1 MRICLVSRE
10 YPPEGT
16 GGIAAYV
23 YTLAHGLTKAGH
35 EVTVIAGTAG
45 ACETAKS
52 PDPCS
57 SPRVYRVATHQ
68 RLPLPA
74 LVRHKGRGIWNLLE
88 HSWTID
94 RTIAHLERTQ
104 GPFDVVEMPNWGAEA
119 LIYSFHPRA
128 PLVIRLSTPLAVL
141 YPLTGRSLAR
151 IGFRIH
157 KYLEGLPVC
166 RAHCIIAH
174 SRFTA
179 NYCADLYG
187 FPVAQARVIPQGI
200 KAPDLVSET
209 PTSQDTTVTV
219 LFVGRLEPRKGIDYL
234 LQAIPQVVG
243 SVPQVRFVIAGK
255 DIGPAPQGASYQEY
269 FASFATPEAIKATT
283 FLGYVD
289 DRALAQLYAACDIF
303 VAPSLSES
311 FGLIYIEAMVHAK
324 PVVAFRAAAIPEVV
338 EHGVTGLLAA
348 LKDVPSL
355 ANALTTLA
363 QDGELRRDMGRRGY
377 QRAITKF
384 SAQGMVEATLACYQQ
399 LQKTAQ

>member
-23 YTLAHGLTKAGH
+23 YTLAHGLTEAGH

-45 ACETAKS
+45 AREAAKDT
-52 PDPCS
+52 DPCS
-57 SPRVYRVATHQ
+57 SPRVYRVATRQ
-68 RLPLPA
+68 RSSLPPR
-74 LVRHKGRGIWNLLE
+74 VRGLWNLLE
-88 HSWTID
+88 HGWTID

-104 GPFDVVEMPNWGAEA
+104 GPFDVVEMSNWGTEA
-119 LIYSFHPRA
+119 LIYSLHPRA
-128 PLVIRLSTPLAVL
+128 PLAVRLSTPIAVI
-141 YPLTGRSLAR
+141 YPLIRRSPAR
-151 IGFRIH
+151 RVSRILT
-157 KYLEGLPVC
+157 YLEGLPVR

-179 NYCADLYG
+179 NYCAALYG
-187 FPVAQARVIPQGI
+187 FPVAQARVIPLGI
-200 KAPDLVSET
+200 KAAAVVSET
-209 PTSQDTTVTV
+209 PRSQCPVVTV
-219 LFVGRLEPRKGIDYL
+219 LFVSRLEPRKGIDYL

-243 SVPQVRFVIAGK
+243 SVPHVRFVIAGR

-269 FASFATPEAIKATT
+269 FASFATTEAIKATT

-289 DRALAQLYAACDIF
+289 DRTLAQLYAECDIF

-338 EHGVTGLLAA
+338 EHGATGLLAA

-363 QDGELRRDMGRRGY
+363 QDGDLRRDMGRRGY
-377 QRAITKF
+377 ERAITKF

>member
-23 YTLAHGLTKAGH
+23 YTLAHGLTEAGH
-35 EVTVIAGTAG
+35 DVTVIAGTAG
-45 ACETAKS
+45 AHDTAKS
-52 PDPCS
+52 TDPCS
-57 SPRVYRVATHQ
+57 SPRVYRVATRQ

-74 LVRHKGRGIWNLLE
+74 KVRYLWGLLE
-88 HSWTID
+88 HGWTID

-104 GPFDVVEMPNWGAEA
+104 GPFDVVEMPNWGTEA

-128 PLVIRLSTPLAVL
+128 PLVVRLSTPIAVI
-141 YPLTGRSLAR
+141 YPLTGISPTKV
-151 IGFRIH
+151 GFRIL
-157 KYLEGLPVC
+157 KYLEGLPVR

-174 SRFTA
+174 SRFIA
-179 NYCADLYG
+179 NYCAGLYG
-187 FPVAQARVIPQGI
+187 FPVGKTKVIPLGI
-200 KAPDLVSET
+200 KAPALVSET
-209 PTSQDTTVTV
+209 PRPQDTTVTV

-243 SVPQVRFVIAGK
+243 SVPHVRFVIAGR
-255 DIGPAPQGASYQEY
+255 DTGTAPRGASYQEY

-289 DRALAQLYAACDIF
+289 DRALAQLYAECDIF

-324 PVVAFRAAAIPEVV
+324 PVVAFRSAAIPEVV
-338 EHGVTGLLAA
+338 EPGATSLLAA

-377 QRAITKF
+377 ERAITKF
-384 SAQGMVEATLACYQQ
+384 SAQGMIEATLACYQQ
-399 LQKTAQ
+399 LQKIAQ

>member
-23 YTLAHGLTKAGH
+23 YTLAHGLTEAGH

-45 ACETAKS
+45 AREAAKS
-52 PDPCS
+52 TDPCS
-57 SPRVYRVATHQ
+57 SPRVYRVATRQ
-68 RLPLPA
+68 RLPLLA
-74 LVRHKGRGIWNLLE
+74 MVRHKGQDIWDLLE
-88 HSWTID
+88 HGWTID

-119 LIYSFHPRA
+119 LIYSLHPRA
-128 PLVIRLSTPLAVL
+128 PLVIRLSTPLAVVHQF
-141 YPLTGRSLAR
+141 PGSSPTKV
-151 IGFRIH
+151 GFRIH
-157 KYLEGLPVC
+157 KYLEGLPVR

-174 SRFTA
+174 SRFIA

-187 FPVAQARVIPQGI
+187 FPVAQARVIPLGI
-200 KAPDLVSET
+200 KAPAVVSET
-209 PTSQDTTVTV
+209 PRPQDTTVTV

-243 SVPQVRFVIAGK
+243 SVPHVRFAIAGR
-255 DIGPAPQGASYQEY
+255 DTGTAPRGVSYQEY
-269 FASFATPEAIKATT
+269 FASFATTEAIKATT
-283 FLGYVD
+283 FLGHVD
-289 DRALAQLYAACDIF
+289 DRALAQLYAECDIF

-311 FGLIYIEAMVHAK
+311 FGLIYVEAMVHAK
-324 PVVAFRAAAIPEVV
+324 PVVAFRSAAISEVV
-338 EHGVTGLLAA
+338 EHGATGLLAA
-348 LKDVPSL
+348 LRDVPSL

-384 SAQGMVEATLACYQQ
+384 SAQGMVEATLTCYQQ
-399 LQKTAQ
+399 LQKTAR

>member
-1 MRICLVSRE
+1 MRICLVSSE

-23 YTLAHGLTKAGH
+23 YTLAHGLTEAGH

-45 ACETAKS
+45 AQEAAKS
-52 PDPCS
+52 TDPCS
-57 SPRVYRVATHQ
+57 SPRVYRVAPRQ

-74 LVRHKGRGIWNLLE
+74 MVRHKGQGIWDLLE
-88 HSWTID
+88 HGWTID

-119 LIYSFHPRA
+119 IIYSLHPRA
-128 PLVIRLSTPLAVL
+128 PLVIRLSTPLAVIHQF
-141 YPLTGRSLAR
+141 PGSSPTKV
-151 IGFRIH
+151 GFRIH
-157 KYLEGLPVC
+157 KYLEGLPVR

-174 SRFTA
+174 SRFIA
-179 NYCADLYG
+179 NYCADFYG
-187 FPVAQARVIPQGI
+187 VPVGKTKVIPLGI
-200 KAPDLVSET
+200 KAPAVVSET
-209 PTSQDTTVTV
+209 PRPQDTTVTV
-219 LFVGRLEPRKGIDYL
+219 LFVGRLEPRKGVDYL

-243 SVPQVRFVIAGK
+243 SVPHVRFVIAGR
-255 DIGPAPQGASYQEY
+255 DTGTAPRGVTYQEY

-289 DRALAQLYAACDIF
+289 DRSLAQLYAECDIF
-303 VAPSLSES
+303 VAPSLFES
-311 FGLIYIEAMVHAK
+311 FGLIYVEAMVHAK
-324 PVVAFRAAAIPEVV
+324 PVVAFRSAAIPKVV
-338 EHGVTGLLAA
+338 EHGATGLLAA

-363 QDGELRRDMGRRGY
+363 QDGDLRRDMGRRGY

-399 LQKTAQ
+399 IQKTAR

>member
-35 EVTVIAGTAG
+35 EVTVIVGIAG
-45 ACETAKS
+45 AREAAKS
-52 PDPCS
+52 TDPCS
-57 SPRVYRVATHQ
+57 SPRVYRVATRQ

-74 LVRHKGRGIWNLLE
+74 LVRHKGQDIWDLLE
-88 HSWTID
+88 HGWTID

-128 PLVIRLSTPLAVL
+128 PLVIRLSTPLAVVHQF
-141 YPLTGRSLAR
+141 TRRSPTTV
-151 IGFRIH
+151 GFRIL
-157 KYLEGLPVC
+157 KYFAGLPIR

-187 FPVAQARVIPQGI
+187 FPVGKTKVIPLGI
-200 KAPDLVSET
+200 KAAVVSET
-209 PTSQDTTVTV
+209 PRPQDTTVTV

-324 PVVAFRAAAIPEVV
+324 PVVAFRSAAIPEVV
-338 EHGVTGLLAA
+338 EHGATGLLAA
-348 LKDVPSL
+348 LKDVSSL

-377 QRAITKF
+377 ERAITKF

-399 LQKTAQ
+399 IQKTAR

>member
-23 YTLAHGLTKAGH
+23 YTLAHGLTEAGH
-35 EVTVIAGTAG
+35 DVTVIAGTAG
-45 ACETAKS
+45 AHDTAKS
-52 PDPCS
+52 TDPCS

-74 LVRHKGRGIWNLLE
+74 KVRYLWGLLE
-88 HSWTID
+88 HGWTID

-104 GPFDVVEMPNWGAEA
+104 GPFDVVEMPNWDTEA

-128 PLVIRLSTPLAVL
+128 PLVVRLSTPIAVI
-141 YPLTGRSLAR
+141 YPLTGRSPTKV
-151 IGFRIH
+151 GFRIL
-157 KYLEGLPVC
+157 KYLEGLPVR
-166 RAHCIIAH
+166 RAHCIIAN

-187 FPVAQARVIPQGI
+187 FPVAQARVIPHGI
-200 KAPDLVSET
+200 KAPALVSET
-209 PTSQDTTVTV
+209 PTPQDTTVTV

-243 SVPQVRFVIAGK
+243 SVPHVRFVIAGK
-255 DIGPAPQGASYQEY
+255 DIGTAPRGASYQEY

-289 DRALAQLYAACDIF
+289 DRTLAQLYAACDIF
-303 VAPSLSES
+303 VAPSLFES
-311 FGLIYIEAMVHAK
+311 FGLIYVEAMVHAK

-338 EHGVTGLLAA
+338 EHGETGLLAA

-377 QRAITKF
+377 ERAITKF
-384 SAQGMVEATLACYQQ
+384 SAQGMIEATLACYQQ

>member
-23 YTLAHGLTKAGH
+23 YTLAHGLTEAGH
-35 EVTVIAGTAG
+35 EVTVMAGTAG
-45 ACETAKS
+45 AREAAKS
-52 PDPCS
+52 TDPCS
-57 SPRVYRVATHQ
+57 SPRVYRVAT
-68 RLPLPA
+68 RPRSSLPA
-74 LVRHKGRGIWNLLE
+74 RVRGLWNWLE

-104 GPFDVVEMPNWGAEA
+104 GPFDVVEMPNWGVEA
-119 LIYSFHPRA
+119 LIYSLHPRA
-128 PLVIRLSTPLAVL
+128 PLVIRLSTPIAVI
-141 YPLTGRSLAR
+141 YPLTGRSPTKV
-151 IGFRIH
+151 GFRIH
-157 KYLEGLPVC
+157 KYLEGLPIR
-166 RAHCIIAH
+166 RAHCIIAN

-187 FPVAQARVIPQGI
+187 FPVAQARVIPHGI
-200 KAPDLVSET
+200 KAAVVSKT

-219 LFVGRLEPRKGIDYL
+219 LFVGRLEPRKGVDYL

-243 SVPQVRFVIAGK
+243 SVPHVRFVIAGR
-255 DIGPAPQGASYQEY
+255 DTGTAPRGVTYQEY

-289 DRALAQLYAACDIF
+289 DRSLAQLYAECDIF
-303 VAPSLSES
+303 VAPSLFES

-324 PVVAFRAAAIPEVV
+324 PVVAFRSAAIPEVV
-338 EHGVTGLLAA
+338 EHGETGLLAA

-363 QDGELRRDMGRRGY
+363 QDGDLRRDMGRRGY
-377 QRAITKF
+377 ERAITKF

>member
-23 YTLAHGLTKAGH
+23 YTLAHGLTEAGH
-35 EVTVIAGTAG
+35 DVTVIAGTAG
-45 ACETAKS
+45 AHDTAKS
-52 PDPCS
+52 TDPCS
-57 SPRVYRVATHQ
+57 SPRVYRVATRQ

-74 LVRHKGRGIWNLLE
+74 KVRYLWGLLE
-88 HSWTID
+88 HGWTID

-104 GPFDVVEMPNWGAEA
+104 GPFDVVEMPNWDTEA

-128 PLVIRLSTPLAVL
+128 PLVVRLSTPIAVI
-141 YPLTGRSLAR
+141 YPLTGRSPTKV
-151 IGFRIH
+151 GFRIL
-157 KYLEGLPVC
+157 KYLEGLPVR
-166 RAHCIIAH
+166 RAHCIIAN

-187 FPVAQARVIPQGI
+187 FPVAQARVIPHGI
-200 KAPDLVSET
+200 KAPALVSET

-243 SVPQVRFVIAGK
+243 SVPHVRFVIAGR
-255 DIGPAPQGASYQEY
+255 DIGTAPRGASYQEY

-289 DRALAQLYAACDIF
+289 DRTLAQLYTECDIF
-303 VAPSLSES
+303 VAPSLFES
-311 FGLIYIEAMVHAK
+311 FGLIYVEAMVHAK

-338 EHGVTGLLAA
+338 EHGETGLLAA

-363 QDGELRRDMGRRGY
+363 QDGNLRRDMGRRGY
-377 QRAITKF
+377 ERAITKF
-384 SAQGMVEATLACYQQ
+384 SAQGMIEATLACYQQ

>member
-23 YTLAHGLTKAGH
+23 YTLAHGLTEAGH
-35 EVTVIAGTAG
+35 DVTVIAGTAG
-45 ACETAKS
+45 AREAAKS
-52 PDPCS
+52 TDSCS

-74 LVRHKGRGIWNLLE
+74 KVRYLWGLLE
-88 HSWTID
+88 HGWTID

-104 GPFDVVEMPNWGAEA
+104 GPFDVVEMPNWDTEA
-119 LIYSFHPRA
+119 LIYSLHPRA
-128 PLVIRLSTPLAVL
+128 PLVVRLSTPLAVVHQF
-141 YPLTGRSLAR
+141 TGRSPTKV
-151 IGFRIH
+151 GFRIL
-157 KYLEGLPVC
+157 KYLEGLPVR
-166 RAHCIIAH
+166 RAHCIIAN

-187 FPVAQARVIPQGI
+187 FPVAQARVIPHGI
-200 KAPDLVSET
+200 KAAAVVSET
-209 PTSQDTTVTV
+209 PRPQDTTVTV

-243 SVPQVRFVIAGK
+243 SVPHVRFVIAGR

-269 FASFATPEAIKATT
+269 FASFATTEAIKATT

-289 DRALAQLYAACDIF
+289 DRTLAQLYAECDIF

-338 EHGVTGLLAA
+338 EHGATGLLAA

-363 QDGELRRDMGRRGY
+363 QDGDLRRDMGRRGY
-377 QRAITKF
+377 ERAITKF
-384 SAQGMVEATLACYQQ
+384 SAQGMIEATLTCYQQ
-399 LQKTAQ
+399 LQKTAR

>member
-23 YTLAHGLTKAGH
+23 YTLAHGLTEAGH

-45 ACETAKS
+45 AREAAKS
-52 PDPCS
+52 TDPCS
-57 SPRVYRVATHQ
+57 SPRVYRVAPRQ

-74 LVRHKGRGIWNLLE
+74 KVRGLWGLLE

-94 RTIAHLERTQ
+94 RTITHLERTQ
-104 GPFDVVEMPNWGAEA
+104 GIFDMVEISNWGAEA
-119 LIYSFHPRA
+119 LIYSLHPRA
-128 PLVIRLSTPLAVL
+128 PLVIRLSTPIAVI
-141 YPLTGRSLAR
+141 YPLTGRSPTKVD
-151 IGFRIH
+151 FRILT
-157 KYLEGLPVC
+157 YLEVLPVR
-166 RAHCIIAH
+166 RAHCIIAN

-187 FPVAQARVIPQGI
+187 FPVAQAKVIPHGI
-200 KAPDLVSET
+200 KAPAVVSET
-209 PTSQDTTVTV
+209 PRPQDTTVTV

-243 SVPQVRFVIAGK
+243 SMPHVRFVIAGR

-289 DRALAQLYAACDIF
+289 DRTWAQLYTECDIF

-338 EHGVTGLLAA
+338 EHGETGLLAA
-348 LKDVPSL
+348 LKDVSSL

-399 LQKTAQ
+399 LQKTAR

>member
-23 YTLAHGLTKAGH
+23 YTLAHGLTEAGH

-45 ACETAKS
+45 AREAAKS
-52 PDPCS
+52 TAPCS
-57 SPRVYRVATHQ
+57 SPRVYRVATRQ

-74 LVRHKGRGIWNLLE
+74 KVRGLWGLLE
-88 HSWTID
+88 HSWIVD

-128 PLVIRLSTPLAVL
+128 PLVVRLSTPLAVVHQ
-141 YPLTGRSLAR
+141 LTGISPTKV
-151 IGFRIH
+151 GFRILT
-157 KYLEGLPVC
+157 YLEGLPVR
-166 RAHCIIAH
+166 RAHCIIAN

-187 FPVAQARVIPQGI
+187 FPVGKTKVIPHGI
-200 KAPDLVSET
+200 KAAALVSET

-243 SVPQVRFVIAGK
+243 SVPHVRFVIAGR
-255 DIGPAPQGASYQEY
+255 DIGTAPRGASYQEY

-283 FLGYVD
+283 FLGHVD
-289 DRALAQLYAACDIF
+289 DRSLAQLYAACDIF
-303 VAPSLSES
+303 VAPSLFES

-338 EHGVTGLLAA
+338 EHGETGLLAA

-377 QRAITKF
+377 ERAITKF